1 MCLIFLPHCWSNHWT
16 TSSAVISRVSIL
28 RTSFSLWNFYF
39 PRLGGMPFGG
49 DISPFM
55 VCWCESPLHAL
66 VLSDT
71 FRVTWK
77 SVGAVVKQLTRSQ
90 WKKQRKHVGN
100 YKLCRELNSSR
111 GTTISNTWVCLPTVQ
126 MRWRCRMRCR
136 IRVETAQV
144 TAQVLCSQVS
154 FHHHRFTHLD
164 FITTF
169 QALQ

>member
-100 YKLCRELNSSR
+100 YKLCRELNSYVKYAVMENIKCGDLQIIYWLQSVK
-111 GTTISNTWVCLPTVQ
+111 TNSDYLPEKVF
-126 MRWRCRMRCR
+126 
-136 IRVETAQV
+136 I
-144 TAQVLCSQVS
+144 
-154 FHHHRFTHLD
+154 HLPSG
-164 FITTF
+164 
-169 QALQ
+169 LQ

>member
-1 MCLIFLPHCWSNHWT
+1 
-16 TSSAVISRVSIL
+16 
-28 RTSFSLWNFYF
+28 
-39 PRLGGMPFGG
+39 MPFGG

-100 YKLCRELNSSR
+100 YKLCRELNSYVKYAVMENIKC
-111 GTTISNTWVCLPTVQ
+111 G
-126 MRWRCRMRCR
+126 
-136 IRVETAQV
+136 
-144 TAQVLCSQVS
+144 
-154 FHHHRFTHLD
+154 D
-164 FITTF
+164 
-169 QALQ
+169 LQIIY